1 MLKIANNGN
10 FEKSSYLSSFKI
22 YRAETLNLSSLQI
35 YLLQTIVKN
44 RKNWPKIVKKLQK
57 MVFILICTYLRPLKN
72 YRAERS
78 CLIFGAMSNYEIAW
92 MERC

>member
-44 RKNWPKIVKKLQK
+44 RKNWPKIVKKIAENGIYFNMYISQAFKELQ
-57 MVFILICTYLRPLKN
+57 
-72 YRAERS
+72 S
-78 CLIFGAMSNYEIAW
+78 
-92 MERC
+92 

>member
-10 FEKSSYLSSFKI
+10 FEKCSYLSSFKI

-44 RKNWPKIVKKLQK
+44 RKNWPKIVKKIAENGLYFNMHISQAFKELQ
-57 MVFILICTYLRPLKN
+57 
-72 YRAERS
+72 S
-78 CLIFGAMSNYEIAW
+78 
-92 MERC
+92 

>member
-44 RKNWPKIVKKLQK
+44 RKNWPEIVKKIAENGLYFNMYISQAFKELQ
-57 MVFILICTYLRPLKN
+57 
-72 YRAERS
+72 S
-78 CLIFGAMSNYEIAW
+78 
-92 MERC
+92 